1 MTLLHELLCGTKMTP
16 HVVQCESHPFLQ
28 QWNLLEYCQRNG
40 IQFMA
45 YSPLG
50 YGAFKKPDEIT
61 VLADPTLKK
70 IGEKHGKTIAQV
82 RRGNLTAKLTI
93 GSRLNC

>member
-1 MTLLHELLCGTKMTP
+1 MAP

-28 QWNLLEYCQRNG
+28 QWDLIEFCKNNH

-50 YGAFKKPDEIT
+50 YGAFKKADEIT
-61 VLADPTLKK
+61 VLTDPTLKK
-70 IGEKHGKTIAQV
+70 IAAKHGKSTAQV
-82 RRGNLTAKLTI
+82 RQQNGRQQ
-93 GSRLNC
+93 RP